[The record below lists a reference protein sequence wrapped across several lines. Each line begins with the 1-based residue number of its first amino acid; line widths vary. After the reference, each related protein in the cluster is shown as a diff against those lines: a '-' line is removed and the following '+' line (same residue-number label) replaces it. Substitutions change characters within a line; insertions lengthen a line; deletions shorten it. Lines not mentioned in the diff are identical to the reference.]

1 MYYYGEK
8 IRLRPPERADLPLF
22 VQWLSNPEMRKYVT
36 IRYISQALEERW
48 FENLLPNLSGAAP
61 ARLHFVIETLGET
74 QPIGVIG
81 LENINWRD
89 RETEMG
95 IIVGE
100 PDFWGRGYGS
110 DALHTVLE
118 VGFRWYNL
126 HRIFLRVVADNTR
139 AILSYEKCGFVH
151 EGRQREAAFIDGCYK
166 DLLLMSVLENEFN
179 SKV

>member
-22 VQWLSNPEMRKYVT
+22 VQWLSNPEMREYVT

-48 FENLLPNLSGAAP
+48 FENLLPNVSGAAP
-61 ARLHFVIETLGET
+61 ERLHFVIETLEEA

-110 DALHTVLE
+110 DALRTVLE

-139 AILSYEKCGFVH
+139 AVRSYEKCGFVH
-151 EGRQREAAFIDGCYK
+151 EGRQREAAFINGSYK

-179 SKV
+179 SDT

>member
-22 VQWLSNPEMRKYVT
+22 VQWLSNPEMREYVT
-36 IRYISQALEERW
+36 IRYISQALEEQW
-48 FENLLPNLSGAAP
+48 FEKMLPDTASAAP
-61 ARLHFVIETLGET
+61 ARLHFVIETLEET

-126 HRIFLRVVADNTR
+126 HRIFLRVVTDNTR
-139 AILSYEKCGFVH
+139 AIRSYEKCGFVH
-151 EGRQREAAFIDGCYK
+151 EGRQREAVFIDGCYK